1 LISGRWQREDFGIY
15 PARTVQE
22 SSDPNGEIATKVEQ
36 MSPRPGSASM
46 IVGRLDRISV
56 WSLPGIFIG
65 VIGLGFLFTFY
76 DIFDIN
82 VSFIQTCMQI
92 VPGCT
97 PESSAESLGLPVLL
111 NLVGY
116 VIGALV
122 LSPLAD
128 RFGRRDVLLATMLI
142 TGLGSLLNAFVGS
155 YVWFVVAR
163 TITGIGIGADLAIVN
178 TYIGEMAPRHERAKY
193 TSLIFLFSAVGALI
207 GVWLGL
213 LLTTPPAPFP
223 LGLPVALASRNF
235 AWGWRLMYAIGG
247 ALALIGLLLRFR
259 LPESPRWLVAHGHTA
274 KAETVLAAMERR
286 AERHGSLAP
295 VKETL
300 PIAATSIAATS
311 DLLGYAAILTS
322 PEYRRR
328 SMILLAMW
336 FFGYITIYAFAAG
349 FTSVLAALGY
359 APPEAGLVT
368 AIAVFGFVLCAWTA
382 YGYGERME
390 RGSWLIAASV
400 LTLLGSLIVGLA
412 GNSMGLSVI
421 GALIAFYG
429 FNLWVPIAYA
439 WSAESYPT
447 RARTTGFAIVDG
459 VGHLGGGVGLL
470 FIAPLIP
477 TLGALGALLLISGF
491 LVLGAAIAQLGIRT
505 RGRILDE
512 VSP

>member
-1 LISGRWQREDFGIY
+1 MRLTLGGRG
-15 PARTVQE
+15 PALRLR
-22 SSDPNGEIATKVEQ
+22 NGEISNKAEQ
-36 MSPRPGSASM
+36 MIPEGSASM
-46 IVGRLDRISV
+46 LIGRLDRIPV
-56 WSLPGIFIG
+56 WSLPGLFIG

-82 VSFIQTCMQI
+82 VSFIQTCIEI

-97 PESSAESLGLPVLL
+97 PESAADALGLPVLL

-116 VIGALV
+116 VIGSLV
-122 LSPLAD
+122 LCPLAD

-142 TGLGSLLNAFVGS
+142 TGLGSLLNAFVDS

-163 TITGIGIGADLAIVN
+163 TVTGIGIGADLAVVN
-178 TYIGEMAPRHERAKY
+178 TYIGEMAPRQGTAKY
-193 TSLIFLFSAVGALI
+193 TSLIFLFSAVGALV

-223 LGLPVALASRNF
+223 LGLPVALASKDF
-235 AWGWRLMYAIGG
+235 AWGWRLMYGIGG
-247 ALALIGLLLRFR
+247 ALAMIGLLLRFQ
-259 LPESPRWLVAHGHTA
+259 LPESPRWLVTRGRIAE
-274 KAETVLAAMERR
+274 AETVVAGMERR
-286 AERHGSLAP
+286 AERHAP
-295 VKETL
+295 LGPIKATL
-300 PIAATSIAATS
+300 PVVARP
-311 DLLGYAAILTS
+311 DLLGYTAILTS

-328 SMILLAMW
+328 TLVLFAMW
-336 FFGYITIYAFAAG
+336 FLSYITIYAFAAG
-349 FTSVLAALGY
+349 FTSVLAALAY
-359 APPEAGLVT
+359 SPPQAGLLT
-368 AIAVFGFVLCAWTA
+368 AIAVFGFVPCALTA
-382 YGYGERME
+382 YAYGERME
-390 RGSWLIAASV
+390 RASWLIAASL
-400 LTLLGSLIVGLA
+400 LTLLGSLIVALA
-412 GNSMGLSVI
+412 GHAMRLSVI

-447 RARTTGFAIVDG
+447 RARTTGFAMVDG

-477 TLGALGALLLISGF
+477 ELGALGALLLISAF
-491 LVLGAAIAQLGIRT
+491 LVLGAAIGQLGTRT

>member
-1 LISGRWQREDFGIY
+1 MSSG
-15 PARTVQE
+15 
-22 SSDPNGEIATKVEQ
+22 PNA
-36 MSPRPGSASM
+36 ASM
-46 IVGRLDRISV
+46 VIDRLDRIPV
-56 WSLPGIFIG
+56 WSLPGLFIG

-82 VSFIQTCMQI
+82 VSFIQTCMEI

-97 PESSAESLGLPVLL
+97 PEGSADLLGLPVLL

-163 TITGIGIGADLAIVN
+163 IITGLGIGADLAIVN
-178 TYIGEMAPRHERAKY
+178 TYIGEMAPRHGRAKY
-193 TSLIFLFSAVGALI
+193 TSLIFLFSAVGALV

-223 LGLPVALASRNF
+223 RGLPVALASKDF
-235 AWGWRLMYAIGG
+235 AWGWRLMYVIGG
-247 ALALIGLLLRFR
+247 ALAGIGLLLRFR
-259 LPESPRWLVAHGHTA
+259 LPESPRWLVMRGRMAE
-274 KAETVLAAMERR
+274 AETVVAEMERR
-286 AERHGSLAP
+286 AERHVRLAP
-295 VKETL
+295 VKATR
-300 PIAATSIAATS
+300 PVAATP

-328 SMILLAMW
+328 TLILLAMW
-336 FFGYITIYAFAAG
+336 FLSYVTIYAFAAG

-359 APPEAGLVT
+359 SPPEAGLVT
-368 AIAVFGFVLCAWTA
+368 AIGVFGFVLCALTA

-390 RGSWLIAASV
+390 RATWLIAASA
-400 LTLLGSLIVGLA
+400 LTLLGSVIVAVA
-412 GNSMGLSVI
+412 GHAMGLSVI
-421 GALIAFYG
+421 GALLSFYG

-439 WSAESYPT
+439 WSAESFPT
-447 RARTTGFAIVDG
+447 RARTTGFAMVDG

-477 TLGALGALLLISGF
+477 QFGALGALLLISGF
-491 LVLGAAIAQLGIRT
+491 LVLAAVIAQLGIRT